1 MSEGSV
7 IVSLL
12 TVIAMG
18 KVLLELFKYIIFLLD
33 IPSHAFFRSLIS

>member
-1 MSEGSV
+1 MLEGSV

-18 KVLLELFKYIIFLLD
+18 KVLLELFKYIIFSLD
-33 IPSHAFFRSLIS
+33 IPSHVFFRSLIS